1 MRLSF
6 FSLGMLLALT
16 LIVTGCSGGDQKKP
30 AAKEPT
36 PPGATTEPSH
46 VDTTTPQNT
55 SVTLHPAQEAVRQF
69 LSAMVR
75 EDTRTAFALF
85 TPKAQE
91 EYQKTGSALDPEVF
105 QGMTF
110 RITGGDEMKDAGV
123 GFYAVY
129 VDMVNEGELIDAV
142 WGIRKIGSEYR
153 IANLMMSFD
162 GDVMA
167 LDFEDP
173 AGTRNAL
180 PGDFFDQQ
188 ASTNQVPT
196 NNRPIT
202 PQNPQQMARPNTTN
216 IQ

>member
-1 MRLSF
+1 MRLSL

-16 LIVTGCSGGDQKKP
+16 LIVTGCGDGKKTD
-30 AAKEPT
+30 T
-36 PPGATTEPSH
+36 PVPGNITPGETTTEPSTQGE
-46 VDTTTPQNT
+46 TTASQT
-55 SVTLHPAQEAVRQF
+55 SSATLHPAQEAVRQF

-75 EDTRTAFALF
+75 EDTRVAFALF

-91 EYQKTGSALDPEVF
+91 EYQKTGSTLDPAVF

-110 RITGGDEMKDAGV
+110 RITGGDEMKDAGI

-129 VDMVNEGELIDAV
+129 VDIVNDDELIDAV
-142 WGIRKIGSEYR
+142 WGVRQIGNEYR

-173 AGTRNAL
+173 AGTRNAVF
-180 PGDFFDQQ
+180 GDSVDQQ
-188 ASTNQVPT
+188 TPANNQPMMQ
-196 NNRPIT
+196 
-202 PQNPQQMARPNTTN
+202 QNSPQMAQPNTPN